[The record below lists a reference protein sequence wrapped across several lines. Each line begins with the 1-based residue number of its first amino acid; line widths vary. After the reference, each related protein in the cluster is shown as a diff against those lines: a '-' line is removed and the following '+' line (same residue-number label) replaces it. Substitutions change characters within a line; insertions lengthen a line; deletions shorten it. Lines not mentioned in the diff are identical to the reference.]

1 MAKVQPAFTAKFRV
15 VDNNSDRE
23 NAPEKNMIL
32 DFTVEEAMKA
42 ATFLVKKCEE
52 AEMNDTK
59 IRIYKDKNAY
69 REEAG
74 FSIWGGM
81 WGNSGRLQPLPPQS
95 SSQSNTGSGVQ
106 MIDVDDLPF

>member
-59 IRIYKDKNAY
+59 IRIYKDKNDY

-74 FSIWGGM
+74 FSLWGGM
-81 WGNSGRLQPLPPQS
+81 GGNSGRLQPLPPQN
-95 SSQSNTGSGVQ
+95 SSQSNTGSGKQ